1 MDVGVVGINHKLADL
16 GLREVIAKACQERF
30 GPEAGRDGVV
40 LLSTCNR
47 TELYFG
53 AENLTLAHHYLMM
66 ELREVLDESQLQAL
80 YSFFGSD
87 ALAHLARVTAGLDS
101 AVVGETEIQGQVK
114 QAYEAHQ
121 EGLPSDMHFLFQK
134 ALRVGKKVRFH
145 LNLRP
150 GLADT
155 ESVILEAARNLFGAV
170 DPLRILFV
178 GASEINDRVLRRF
191 RRKGVSNITVC
202 NRTHERALLFA
213 SDEGVKIETWAH
225 VSEWH
230 TYDVVVFG
238 TKCPDFLL
246 NEQDMPQLKRNS
258 LLVDLSVPR
267 NVDPS
272 IANHPHIS
280 LYNIERIHHRVE
292 QGRKLNAEVL
302 EAGEEMV
309 ALESERHLANLR
321 SSSISLVQ

>member
-16 GLREVIAKACQERF
+16 RLREVIAKACQERF
-30 GPEAGRDGVV
+30 GAEAGRAGVV

-53 AENLTLAHHYLMM
+53 AEDLTLAHHYLMM
-66 ELREVLDESQLQAL
+66 ELRETLDESQLQTL
-80 YSFFGSD
+80 YSFFGLDCLS
-87 ALAHLARVTAGLDS
+87 HLARVTAGLDS

-134 ALRVGKKVRFH
+134 ALRMGKKVRLH

-155 ESVILEAARNLFGAV
+155 ESVILEATRDLFGTIEGCRV
-170 DPLRILFV
+170 LFV

-191 RRKGVSNITVC
+191 RRKGVRHITVC

-213 SDEGVKIETWAH
+213 RDEGIEIATWAH

-230 TYDVVVFG
+230 AYDVVVFG

-246 NEQDMPQLKRNS
+246 NENDMPQLKRRR

-280 LYNIERIHHRVE
+280 LYNIERIHTRVE

-302 EAGEEMV
+302 ERGEAMV
-309 ALESERHLANLR
+309 ALESERHLANFR

>member
-16 GLREVIAKACQERF
+16 RLREVIAKACHERF
-30 GPEAGRDGVV
+30 GPEAKRAGVV

-53 AENLTLAHHYLMM
+53 AEDLTLAHHYLMM
-66 ELREVLDESQLQAL
+66 ELREALDEHQLQTL

-87 ALAHLARVTAGLDS
+87 AMTHLGRVTAGLDS
-101 AVVGETEIQGQVK
+101 AVIGETEIQGQVK
-114 QAYEAHQ
+114 VAYEAHQ

-134 ALRVGKKVRFH
+134 ALRIGKKVRFH
-145 LNLRP
+145 LDLRP

-155 ESVILEAARNLFGAV
+155 ESVIIEAARDRFGTV
-170 DPLRILFV
+170 DPLRVLFV

-191 RRKGVSNITVC
+191 RRRGVRQITVC

-213 SDEGVKIETWAH
+213 RDERIEIATWAH

-246 NEQDMPQLKRNS
+246 NHHDVPALSAPR
-258 LLVDLSVPR
+258 LIVDLSVPR
-267 NVDPS
+267 NVDPRV
-272 IANHPHIS
+272 ADHPHIS
-280 LYNIERIHHRVE
+280 LYNVERIHRRVE

-302 EAGEEMV
+302 ERGEEMI

>member
-16 GLREVIAKACQERF
+16 RLREVIAKGCQERF
-30 GPEAGRDGVV
+30 GAEARRAGVA

-53 AENLTLAHHYLMM
+53 ADDLTLAHHYLLM
-66 ELREVLDESQLQAL
+66 ELREVLSEQQLQTL
-80 YSFFGSD
+80 YSFFGQDCLS
-87 ALAHLARVTAGLDS
+87 HLARVTAGLDS

-114 QAYEAHQ
+114 VAYEAHQ
-121 EGLPSDMHFLFQK
+121 DMLPSDMHFLFQK
-134 ALRVGKKVRFH
+134 ALRMGKKVRHH

-155 ESVILEAARNLFGAV
+155 ESVILEAARDLFGS
-170 DPLRILFV
+170 LEERRILFV

-191 RRKGVSNITVC
+191 RRRGVRDVTVC

-213 SDEGVKIETWAH
+213 RDEGIEIATWAQL
-225 VSEWH
+225 SEWH
-230 TYDVVVFG
+230 TYDVVIFG
-238 TKCPDFLL
+238 TKCPDFLINKSDVPDL
-246 NEQDMPQLKRNS
+246 CAPR

-272 IANHPHIS
+272 IAHHPHIS
-280 LYNIERIHHRVE
+280 LYNVERIHRRVE

-302 EAGEEMV
+302 ERGEEMV
-309 ALESERHLANLR
+309 AREVDAHLANLR
-321 SSSISLVQ
+321 SRAISLVQ